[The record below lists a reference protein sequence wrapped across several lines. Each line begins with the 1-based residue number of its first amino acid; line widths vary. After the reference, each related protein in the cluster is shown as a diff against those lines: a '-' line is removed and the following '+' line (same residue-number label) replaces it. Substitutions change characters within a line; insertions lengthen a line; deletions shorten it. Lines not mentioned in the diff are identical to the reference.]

1 MGFYNQ
7 LLLKIL
13 NLLLCVIAYSFTA
26 KANTYFQQQVNYN
39 IDVTLNDAL
48 HELDG
53 FATITYINNSP
64 NTLNEILFHLYPN
77 AYANDATHFA
87 EQLLENGDTDFY
99 FSKAEDKGNISNL
112 SFKINNKKAIF
123 KQNEKHLDLGKLKLN
138 NNLLPGDSITITTPF
153 TVKIP
158 TNFSRL
164 GRDGE
169 SYQIT
174 QWFPK
179 PVVYDVDG
187 WHPLPYLNQG
197 EFYYEFGNYT
207 VNITVPSNYIV
218 AATGD
223 LQTES
228 ELKFLNELAQ
238 KTANNID
245 EIVAEPFNKFDFP
258 VSSETT
264 KTLTFTQN
272 NVHDFAWF
280 ADKRFHVLKSSVEL
294 ESGKQVA
301 TWAYFTNKDA
311 KFWKAATDYLD
322 DSVVFYSKHVGE
334 YPYNVCTAVNGT
346 LVAGGGMEYPTITI
360 IGGVGNSQLLDRVIT
375 HEVGHNWFQ
384 GILGSNER
392 AYPYLDEGINSYYEN
407 RYMDEKYPDAGVLPP
422 GMQPGLADF
431 LGKQFNLENKAP
443 SYQNDLGYMLSC
455 RAHKDQ
461 PICTHSEQF
470 TSNNYGIIAYGKAA
484 IAFRYLEEFLGRTEY
499 DRIMKL
505 YYEQW
510 QFKHP
515 QPKDLRSVFESNTNK
530 YLDWFFDEVL
540 CTNGKMD
547 YAITGQAENKTIG
560 TSNYYQF
567 FIKNKG
573 ALRSPFPITALKND
587 EPVKTIWYDGF
598 GGMSEVLFPKLDVD
612 EFVIDY
618 DEITLDS
625 HRKNNNF
632 KLDGLFKKIE
642 PLRLSPAIGWE
653 NPNLN
658 QLFYLPMMSYNYWD
672 GYMLGLGLHS
682 GILPPKNLEWMLASM
697 YSFKSKSVVGFGG
710 VNYTIPLKAINAIEN
725 VELSISAR
733 SFHDFKNKA
742 YSTNTEGNLVATDS
756 SLSRFNRID
765 PTLSINLKKPNAR
778 SRKSN
783 TLKLRHINILRKD
796 FECPS
801 ETCGGAP
808 FRSAGYYINELSFEH
823 DNSRV
828 INPYSYAAMAEQ
840 GDGFIKLSAE
850 GQYKLTYINAGKGLT
865 ARAYAAYFPVYNNEN
880 NRIAINS
887 LGYRSNTEFLDYKMD
902 YWALARNKFYTANK
916 YNLLDYQ
923 TFNVPS
929 GFKSNTGL
937 GINNSWLASINLSAS
952 IPKFPLYSYLNYA
965 FFPDLLD
972 STKTENAYEL
982 GLALSIVPN
991 VFEIYLPIAMSGN
1004 LLGVARE
1011 DAKYYEKITFLL
1023 DVGKLRFRKLLRNNI

>member
-1 MGFYNQ
+1 MSFYHK
-7 LLLKIL
+7 LILKAFGL
-13 NLLLCVIAYSFTA
+13 FLCFGATLFNARGNS
-26 KANTYFQQQVNYN
+26 YFQQQVNYT
-39 IDVTLNDAL
+39 IDVALDDVL

-77 AYANDATHFA
+77 AYANDETAFA
-87 EQLLENGDTDFY
+87 EQELENGDTNFY
-99 FSKAEDKGNISNL
+99 FSKPVDKGSISNL

-123 KQNEKHLDLGKLKLN
+123 EQDEKHPDLGALKLN

-179 PVVYDVDG
+179 PVVYDADG

-197 EFYYEFGNYT
+197 EFYYEFGNYA
-207 VNITVPSNYIV
+207 VNITVPDNYVV

-228 ELKFLNELAQ
+228 EIEYLNDLAK
-238 KTANNID
+238 KTNNNIE

-258 VSSETT
+258 TSSETT
-264 KTLTFTQN
+264 KTLTFTQS

-280 ADKRFHVLKSSVEL
+280 ADKRFHVLKSSVAL

-311 KFWKAATDYLD
+311 QYWRAATDYLND
-322 DSVVFYSKHVGE
+322 AVAFYSKHVGE
-334 YPYNVCTAVNGT
+334 YPYDVCTAVNGT

-360 IGGVGNSQLLDRVIT
+360 IGGVGNAQLLDRVIT

-392 AYPYLDEGINSYYEN
+392 AHPYLDEGINSYYEN
-407 RYMDEKYPDAGVLPP
+407 RYMDEKYADSGILPP
-422 GMQPGLADF
+422 RMQPGLANL
-431 LGKQFNLENKAP
+431 LGKQFNLEDKAP

-461 PICTHSEQF
+461 PICTHSEEF
-470 TSNNYGIIAYGKAA
+470 TNNNYGIIAYGKAA

-499 DRIMKL
+499 DRIMKH

-530 YLDWFFDEVL
+530 YLDWFFDEAL

-547 YAITGQAENKTIG
+547 YAITGRAEDKTIG
-560 TSNYYQF
+560 NSNYYQF

-573 ALRSPFPITALKND
+573 ALRSPFPITALKNG

-598 GGMSEVLFPKLDVD
+598 GGMSEILFPAIEMD
-612 EFVIDY
+612 ELIIDRE
-618 DEITLDS
+618 EITLES
-625 HRKNNNF
+625 QRKNNNF

-642 PLRLSPAIGWE
+642 PFHFSPVLGWE

-658 QLFYLPMMSYNYWD
+658 QLFYLPVMSYNYWD
-672 GYMLGLGLHS
+672 KYMLGIGLHS
-682 GILPPKNLEWMLASM
+682 GILPAKNLEWMLAPM
-697 YSFKSKSVVGFGG
+697 YSFKSKSVVGFGS
-710 VNYTIPLKAINAIEN
+710 VYYSIPLKNIEVIDN
-725 VELSISAR
+725 IELSLSTR
-733 SFHDFKNKA
+733 SFHHFQT
-742 YSTNTEGNLVATDS
+742 STEIGLLPNRFTKLEPSITVA
-756 SLSRFNRID
+756 I
-765 PTLSINLKKPNAR
+765 KKSNVR
-778 SRKSN
+778 SRKASN
-783 TLKLRHINILRKD
+783 LKLRHINILMED
-796 FECPS
+796 NLCPNGS
-801 ETCGGAP
+801 LGCSQP
-808 FRSAGYYINELSFEH
+808 VFRTESYYINELSFEH
-823 DNSRV
+823 SNSRV
-828 INPYSYAAMAEQ
+828 INPYSYAAMVEQ
-840 GDGFIKLSAE
+840 GDGFVKLSAE
-850 GQYKLTYINAGKGLT
+850 GQYKLTYINADKGLT
-865 ARAYAAYFPVYNNEN
+865 ARAYAAYFPVYNNSN

-902 YWALARNKFYTANK
+902 NWALARNKIFTTNK

-929 GFKSNTGL
+929 GFKSHTGL
-937 GINNSWLASINLSAS
+937 GINNSWLASINLNAS
-952 IPKFPLYSYLNYA
+952 IPKLPLYSYLNYA

-972 STKTENAYEL
+972 NKTTTNAYEL
-982 GLALSIVPN
+982 GLALSIIPDA
-991 VFEIYLPIAMSGN
+991 FEIYFPIAMSGN
-1004 LLGVARE
+1004 IIGIARS
-1011 DAKYYEKITFLL
+1011 DVKYYEKITFLL
-1023 DVGKLRFRKLLRNNI
+1023 DIGKLQFRKLLRNNI